1 MEVLTFQHEQRLR
14 DIKYKAE
21 IDAATMRYA
30 DLEVMEFEH
39 QAALKEIAIKAAQD
53 KQAMQLQMGTAENQF
68 RKFSADD
75 AKRIAQD
82 RTDFEKKTELEKNA
96 FALDQAASMFTSLGT
111 YNKQA
116 FEAAKAFN
124 IANAIMNAY
133 LGATKA
139 LATYPPPFNYIAA
152 AATVAMGLA
161 QVAQIRSQQYSGRA
175 LGGPVMGN
183 QSYIVGER
191 GPEVFTPATS
201 GSITPN
207 NQLGGNAPVTVNFNI
222 MANDTTGFD
231 QLLNSRKGLITQII
245 ADAQLEKGS
254 R

>member
-1 MEVLTFQHEQRLR
+1 
-14 DIKYKAE
+14 
-21 IDAATMRYA
+21 
-30 DLEVMEFEH
+30 
-39 QAALKEIAIKAAQD
+39 
-53 KQAMQLQMGTAENQF
+53 
-68 RKFSADD
+68 
-75 AKRIAQD
+75 
-82 RTDFEKKTELEKNA
+82 
-96 FALDQAASMFTSLGT
+96 
-111 YNKQA
+111 
-116 FEAAKAFN
+116 
-124 IANAIMNAY
+124 
-133 LGATKA
+133 
-139 LATYPPPFNYIAA
+139 LATYPPPFNFIAA
-152 AATVAMGLA
+152 AGVVAMGLA
-161 QVAQIRSQQYSGRA
+161 QVAQIRSQQFSGRA

-183 QSYIVGER
+183 QSYVVGER